1 MLCVGDKGREIYS
14 AWELGAEEAKKI
26 DTYYTKYEEYVKL
39 KSNRVV
45 ARYKFHQKFQ
55 QEGELFEQFLTDLK
69 LLVKDCD
76 YVDPG
81 EMVRNRW
88 NDSKPAESSLDA
100 MLPKQE
106 EDWFRKVQILPLKE
120 PPTLL
125 QVMKCQK
132 YSWKGWHAKTRLLI
146 VKISENKNLGVLQRN
161 TRSRSVTNMGI
172 DMTIKNVS
180 PKESDAI
187 SAESWT
193 ISPGFANLSHMLTKE
208 YV

>member
-81 EMVRNRW
+81 EMVRNR
-88 NDSKPAESSLDA
+88 
-100 MLPKQE
+100 
-106 EDWFRKVQILPLKE
+106 
-120 PPTLL
+120 
-125 QVMKCQK
+125 
-132 YSWKGWHAKTRLLI
+132 
-146 VKISENKNLGVLQRN
+146 
-161 TRSRSVTNMGI
+161 
-172 DMTIKNVS
+172 
-180 PKESDAI
+180 
-187 SAESWT
+187 
-193 ISPGFANLSHMLTKE
+193 
-208 YV
+208 